1 MNIPA
6 LKLLIFLFILYSL
19 TAFYPG
25 RSFAQDKNDDDTPSD
40 NSVKI
45 SGEMK
50 NVMWKGELF
59 GTIDIDTISD
69 KEHLYGLGPVEY
81 LRGEIIIVDGKGF
94 KSTVIND
101 STMEVSETLKLKAPI
116 FAYANIENWTE
127 SELPDSV
134 MSISGLEKYLDVNTS
149 NIKKPFIF
157 KVTGIA
163 DSAEI
168 HIVNLEEGS
177 KVSSPEEAHK
187 GLKNFSVKDKKVELV
202 GFYST
207 EHKTIFTHHDTN
219 IHVHLIT
226 EDKKQMGHLEKI
238 DLRKGTVKLYLPV
251 Q

>member
-1 MNIPA
+1 MNDNNIP
-6 LKLLIFLFILYSL
+6 
-19 TAFYPG
+19 
-25 RSFAQDKNDDDTPSD
+25 SD
-40 NSVKI
+40 SSVKI

-50 NVMWKGELF
+50 NVMWKGELY
-59 GTIDIDTISD
+59 GTIDIDTIKE

-81 LRGEIIIVDGKGF
+81 LRGEIIIIDGIGY
-94 KSTVIND
+94 KSTVVND
-101 STMEVSETLKLKAPI
+101 STMDVSETLKLKAPI
-116 FAYANIENWTE
+116 FAYANIKNWTE
-127 SELPDSV
+127 FELPDSV
-134 MSISGLEKYLDVNTS
+134 LTISGLEKFLDLNTS
-149 NIKKPFIF
+149 NIKKPFLF
-157 KVTGIA
+157 KITGIA

-187 GLKNFSVKDKKVELV
+187 GQKNFILKDKKVELV

-207 EHKTIFTHHDTN
+207 EHKAVFTHHDTN

-238 DLRKGTVKLYLPV
+238 ELRKGTVKLFLPK

>member
-1 MNIPA
+1 MKNSIYFYV
-6 LKLLIFLFILYSL
+6 IIVILTVIL
-19 TAFYPG
+19 TSCK
-25 RSFAQDKNDDDTPSD
+25 SFSQNNEGKAGPQT

-45 SGEMK
+45 TGEMK
-50 NVMWKGELF
+50 NVMWKGELY

-81 LRGEIIIVDGKGF
+81 LRGEIIIVDGRGY

-101 STMEVSETLKLKAPI
+101 STMDVSETLKLKAPI

-127 SELPDSV
+127 SNLPDNILS
-134 MSISGLEKYLDVNTS
+134 MSALEKFLDQNS
-149 NIKKPFIF
+149 SDIKKPFLF
-157 KVTGIA
+157 KLTGTA

-177 KVSSPEEAHK
+177 IVSSPEEAHK
-187 GLKNFSVKDKKVELV
+187 GQKNFIIKDKRIELV

-207 EHKTIFTHHDTN
+207 EHKAIFTHHDTN
-219 IHVHLIT
+219 IHIHLIT

-238 DLRKGTVKLYLPV
+238 DLKKGTVKLYLPK